1 MTSKLLPFGAVGA
14 GGGNGLRHG
23 VEHMDGPEALSR
35 RRSGSIQLLA
45 EALAEA
51 VALTEV

>member
-14 GGGNGLRHG
+14 GGGNGLRH